1 MFKTKKDKLEKEFM
15 KEENEELEE
24 MTTNTN
30 EERDFKKDKQNIAE
44 GTIQEPEEGE
54 LNKFDTGS
62 KETRN
67 KMKNR
72 EGEMHAQIENLKD
85 KLLRKAA
92 EFENYKKR
100 NDAETA
106 SFYKFANENLIS
118 SLLPVLDDFD
128 RVLRSW
134 NEKHDVET
142 FKKGVELIYDKFK
155 SILEKQ
161 GLKEIDSTGKD
172 FDVNLHDA
180 LLQAANEKSKP
191 NMVLETVEK
200 GYFLKDKVIRH
211 AKVIVSASPEQGQK
225 E

>member
-15 KEENEELEE
+15 KEEDEELEE
-24 MTTNTN
+24 MTSNIN
-30 EERDFKKDKQNIAE
+30 KERDFKDNQNIKE
-44 GTIQEPEEGE
+44 DTTPGSGEGE
-54 LNKFDTGS
+54 LNRPDTGP
-62 KETRN
+62 KETRG
-67 KMKNR
+67 KVKNR
-72 EGEMHAQIENLKD
+72 EDEMRSQIENLKD

-100 NDAETA
+100 NEAEAA
-106 SFYKFANENLIS
+106 SFYKYANENLIT

-128 RVLRSW
+128 RVLKSW

-142 FKKGVELIYDKFK
+142 LKKGVELIYEKFK
-155 SILEKQ
+155 GILEKQ
-161 GLKEIDSTGKD
+161 GLKEIDSAGKE

-180 LLQAANEKSKP
+180 LLQADDDKSKP

-211 AKVIVSASPEQGQK
+211 AKVIVSVASVKEQK
-225 E
+225 